1 MFGRAVDRTGQGYSD
16 NALASYTNR
25 WRSSA
30 DDGKAGLTPK
40 VYSTF
45 GRIKNTD
52 WMYPSDYWRLRTA
65 TIGYNLSGLVK
76 IKYISNARIYFTAE
90 NMFGK
95 DKYEGGW
102 NPEAVN
108 TSGEDYGGFPLSK
121 GIVVGLNITF

>member
-1 MFGRAVDRTGQGYSD
+1 
-16 NALASYTNR
+16 
-25 WRSSA
+25 
-30 DDGKAGLTPK
+30 
-40 VYSTF
+40 
-45 GRIKNTD
+45 
-52 WMYPSDYWRLRTA
+52 MYPSDYWRLRTA